1 MKGGLGHKRGQDD
14 TLSAGHLAGFTLLEL
29 MVVVTLVAGLMA
41 VAIPTIRSLGGLDLK
56 NEVVKI
62 AGLSSEVYALAAISG
77 KTHRIVFDMDNQQYW
92 VEEKVGDAGEI
103 QPELGYEDLF
113 KSKTGKK
120 DENNPGDKFAP
131 SFKEAEGYKDTKFS
145 LHKNLAIRGVWTEDM
160 SEVARSGKAAVY
172 FFSGG
177 YTQACFVS
185 VAIIGEEQDS
195 SMYVA
200 LNPLTA
206 MATIEMGEPDTKSL
220 LSPEGES

>member
-1 MKGGLGHKRGQDD
+1 MKGVHGHKRGHSF
-14 TLSAGHLAGFTLLEL
+14 TLSAKHLAGFTLLEL

-56 NEVVKI
+56 NEVIKI

-113 KSKTGKK
+113 KSKTEKK

-131 SFKEAEGYKDTKFS
+131 SFKEAEGYKDTKTT
-145 LHKNLAIRGVWTEDM
+145 LHKNLVIHGVWTEDM
-160 SEVARSGKAAVY
+160 TEVSRSGKAALY
-172 FFSGG
+172 FFAGG
-177 YTQACFVS
+177 YTQASFVS
-185 VAIIGEEQDS
+185 VAIKGEEQET

-206 MATIEMGEPDTKSL
+206 MATIELGEPETKSL
-220 LSPEGES
+220 FSSEGEL